1 MLSKQFIENY
11 ADNIGSPVLFKEW
24 KEKNGQG
31 SLRNKNKKGV
41 YEPSLEIIS
50 G

>member
-1 MLSKQFIENY
+1 MLSKQFLENY
-11 ADNIGSPVLFKEW
+11 ADNIDRPVLIKEW
-24 KEKNGQG
+24 NETNGQG

-41 YEPSLEIIS
+41 YEPSLQIIS